1 MSFQT
6 VLVYLSAPDHF
17 TTPTYFW
24 SLWRA
29 MLFTIDCDNIGR
41 QIIKNEQT

>member
-1 MSFQT
+1 MSFQC
-6 VLVYLSAPDHF
+6 VPVYWFGPDHF

-29 MLFTIDCDNIGR
+29 MLSTLDYDIIER
-41 QIIKNEQT
+41 QIIKNE